1 MGLEPPPGTW
11 IPLLNKNPAPPDS
24 NFSITALGL
33 RVLLLIDDKL
43 NVAHLAELT
52 EQPEEQLWRELQ
64 ELEQHNY
71 LTLSKP
77 ELPQEMVRMES
88 PPPLPDTCSAASLDS
103 LNSLIAQA
111 AASDEEVP
119 VAAQTSA
126 SPLLRYTASAKAESS
141 RGTAQVAFTSVPVG
155 QSEMTRAQVEEIQ
168 AKKSTTRELRNFS
181 MADYLSPESR
191 DRILTQAHTP
201 VPATRSEVVE
211 SVELEQVQIP
221 SQPSQVSLP
230 QTPVPES
237 NARTAE
243 DWDASL
249 DEYTMDDLEIV
260 SLEES
265 DEYPEAE
272 TFSALEEEELED
284 IELDSVILPAHDEA
298 ETETTPTAAF
308 SNEDNTAQ
316 EELQDLILEDVEF
329 EDIEE
334 VDTLNLA
341 AEEVE
346 EVDLDAVILT
356 PEEEERAQATD
367 SLLQEL
373 LGLSDP
379 LDEP

>member
-11 IPLLNKNPAPPDS
+11 IPLLNKNPDPPDP

-33 RVLLLIDDKL
+33 RLLLLIDDKL
-43 NVAHLAELT
+43 NVAHLAKLT
-52 EQPEEQLWRELQ
+52 EQPEEKLWRELQ
-64 ELEQHNY
+64 ELEQNNY

-77 ELPQEMVRMES
+77 ELPKEMVRME
-88 PPPLPDTCSAASLDS
+88 PPPTTPDTSSGASLDS

-119 VAAQTSA
+119 VAAHTATS
-126 SPLLRYTASAKAESS
+126 SLLRYTASAKAESS

-155 QSEMTRAQVEEIQ
+155 QSEMTRAEAEEMQ

-191 DRILTQAHTP
+191 DRMLTQAHTP
-201 VPATRSEVVE
+201 VPTTRNEAVE
-211 SVELEQVQIP
+211 SVELEQVQVP

-230 QTPVPES
+230 QTPVPSS
-237 NARTAE
+237 NAFAADE
-243 DWDASL
+243 WDASL
-249 DEYTMDDLEIV
+249 EEYTMDDLEIV

-265 DEYPEAE
+265 DEHPETE
-272 TFSALEEEELED
+272 TFSALEEEDLEV
-284 IELDSVILPAHDEA
+284 IELDSVVLPAHEEA
-298 ETETTPTAAF
+298 ETTPTAAF
-308 SNEDNTAQ
+308 SDEDHTAQ
-316 EELQDLILEDVEF
+316 EELQDLIFEDVEY

-334 VDTLNLA
+334 VVTQA
-341 AEEVE
+341 QRPEEVE

-356 PEEEERAQATD
+356 PEEEEHAQATD